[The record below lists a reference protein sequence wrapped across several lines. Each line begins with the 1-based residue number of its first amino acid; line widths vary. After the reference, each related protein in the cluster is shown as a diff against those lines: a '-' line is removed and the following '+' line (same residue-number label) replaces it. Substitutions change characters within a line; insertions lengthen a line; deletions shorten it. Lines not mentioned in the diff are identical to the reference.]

1 MKKRFISVAMFLA
14 LAVSSPLWVGCSDYD
29 DDIANLQ
36 SQVDGLKQ
44 SVDVSTAEA
53 LQALRDAQAA
63 LEEDIAELTSGKAD
77 APAVQQ
83 LQETVA
89 ALQTAISSG
98 DLSQV
103 ADLAGQVSGLIEQVN
118 EIDGTLGETQN
129 QLQSQKS
136 ELEGKIESLR
146 QELAEA
152 EEELKQAI
160 AGKEDAGAIDGLQT
174 TVNDLSDDLREATDS
189 VVSVSNRL
197 VEVEKW
203 LENNGEELAKLTAN
217 VTKINNLVNT
227 ISEEAATTISDA
239 AILAELKTLPATVE
253 SLETL
258 QSQIGNATAVGSI
271 LYRLAEIET
280 WKDDI
285 VGELLGG
292 TGYDSFASICQ
303 KIDALEQTLNGSGT
317 EEDPEANPGIQ
328 AQMDEIRA
336 EMAKFDMIQSVVYLP
351 NLSSTE
357 EGGYLLKS
365 SVLKVYN
372 ENAQGNDKYV
382 EVAQGIETNEIRFR
396 VSPASKAAD
405 FGGESP
411 KYELSFDG
419 EKLTRSFN
427 AVEIVGEPSVDEATG
442 IITYKV
448 KTNIGETN
456 GVNDV
461 WAVCAVIKAVTPE
474 EGEAVDN
481 TNLTTTYFTA
491 TKVTDKVKTIK
502 VVSDNAD
509 VTSMPYMSST
519 GEMSTLNYGENL
531 KVEGYAE
538 GDTEKSIVEDM
549 VAEYGLPTIS
559 YDLSTLTDQDDTND
573 SWFKIDENGV
583 LSIPNAS
590 NAMIDR
596 EVTVTPVANFSS
608 TFKIVADPFATVK
621 VSRREVVYPVEGT
634 KAITWNRNNQYIAL
648 SGDEMDE
655 IINIT
660 ELSRGDYNNLVVDG
674 APTDIVFSLA
684 TGKDI
689 KELDA
694 NANVAD
700 DNTLYIVVPAKVNI
714 NKGGTLKI
722 TLRESTASTK
732 TDSYT
737 IMVDYSAMQYP
748 VTTIEKNP
756 QRWTESGTLEFRPQ
770 IQWAEGTENAGD
782 GRVVESMDK
791 EFNMED
797 LFANYAGLVA
807 DATEKGYD
815 VVIEPSIDNVV
826 IADGGTVAGVKR
838 VGNKLVYD
846 PASYT
851 GKNVACKIYLNYN
864 GHKVDESTLNISVRA
879 LSGTWTSPT
888 ETVKAVDDL
897 NKTYNI
903 AEGAKWT
910 DVNGFTMWENGT
922 MVGIGY
928 DDEKKEWRS
937 NFKVDPFTN
946 AVYGMKAPKFTV
958 VDANGTPIDDKY
970 VEVDENGVVSFTD
983 DARQAEFAQ
992 AYTVT
997 IRVIATSPWGTIT
1010 NMKHDDKTVGAT
1022 EYYQDLTFTINQGA
1036 K

>member
-1 MKKRFISVAMFLA
+1 MFLA

-174 TVNDLSDDLREATDS
+174 TVNDLSDDLKEATDS

-217 VTKINNLVNT
+217 VTKLNNLVNT

-258 QSQIGNATAVGSI
+258 QTQIGNATTPESI

-285 VGELLGG
+285 VTELLNG

-317 EEDPEANPGIQ
+317 EEDPEANLGIQ

-372 ENAQGNDKYV
+372 KDAQGTDEQKYI

-405 FGGESP
+405 FGGENP

-419 EKLTRSFN
+419 EKLTRSSFN

-456 GVNDV
+456 GANDV

-502 VVSDNAD
+502 VVSDNGG

-519 GEMSTLNYGENL
+519 GEMSTLNYGAGL

-538 GDTEKSIVEDM
+538 GDTEKPIVEDM

-559 YDLSTLTDQDDTND
+559 YDLSTLTDQDNTND
-573 SWFKIDENGV
+573 SWFDIDENGV

-596 EVTVTPVANFSS
+596 EVTVTPVAKFSS
-608 TFKIVADPFATVK
+608 TFEIVADPFATVK

-634 KAITWNRNNQYIAL
+634 KTITWNQTNQYIAL

-660 ELSRGDYNNLVVDG
+660 ELSRGDYNNLVADD
-674 APTDIVFSLA
+674 APTGIAFSLA
-684 TGKDI
+684 TGENI

-694 NANVAD
+694 NADVAN
-700 DNTLYIVVPAKVNI
+700 DNTLYIVIPAKANI

-797 LFANYAGLVA
+797 LFANYTGLVA

-815 VVIEPSIDNVV
+815 VVIEPSIDGK
-826 IADGGTVAGVKR
+826 IIDATGTAGVKR
-838 VGNKLVYD
+838 EGNKLVYD

-922 MVGIGY
+922 MVEIGQ
-928 DDEKKEWRS
+928 DEETEEWLS
-937 NFKVDPFTN
+937 NFNANPFTN
-946 AVYGMKAPKFTV
+946 AVYGMKAPRFTV

-970 VEVDENGVVSFTD
+970 VEVDANGVVSFTD

>member
-1 MKKRFISVAMFLA
+1 MFLA

-258 QSQIGNATAVGSI
+258 QTQIGNATAAGSI

-285 VGELLGG
+285 VTELLGG

-372 ENAQGNDKYV
+372 KDAQGTGEQKYI

-405 FGGESP
+405 FGGENP

-427 AVEIVGEPSVDEATG
+427 AVQIVGEPSVDEATG

-448 KTNIGETN
+448 KTNIDETN

-461 WAVCAVIKAVTPE
+461 WAVCAVIKAVTPK

-491 TKVTDKVKTIK
+491 TKVTDKVRTIE
-502 VVSDNAD
+502 VVSDNDD
-509 VTSMPYMSST
+509 VTSLPYLTPT
-519 GEMSTLNYGENL
+519 GGASTLNYGAGL
-531 KVEGYAE
+531 KVVGYDAN
-538 GDTEKSIVEDM
+538 KKAIVEDM
-549 VAEYGLPTIS
+549 VAEYGQPAIDLK
-559 YDLSTLTDQDDTND
+559 LSTLTDQDKTND
-573 SWFKIDENGV
+573 SWFAINEGV

-590 NAMIDR
+590 NAMIGCQ
-596 EVTVTPVANFSS
+596 VTVTPEVDFG
-608 TFKIVADPFATVK
+608 TFKIVADPFATVT
-621 VSRREVVYPVEGT
+621 VSRRVVEHTVKET
-634 KAITWNRNNQYIAL
+634 KTITWNQNNQYIAL
-648 SGDEMDE
+648 SSDEMDE
-655 IINIT
+655 IIKVT
-660 ELSRGDYNNLVVDG
+660 ELSRGDYNVLEVDG
-674 APTDIVFSLA
+674 APTGIAFSLA

-922 MVGIGY
+922 MVGIGK
-928 DDEKKEWRS
+928 DEETEEWLS
-937 NFKVDPFTN
+937 NFAEDPFTN
-946 AVYGMKAPKFTV
+946 AVYGMEAPRFTV
-958 VDANGTPIDDKY
+958 VDANGTPIVDKY
-970 VEVDENGVVSFTD
+970 VKVDNNGVVSFTE

-997 IRVIATSPWGTIT
+997 IRVIATSPWGTVSG
-1010 NMKHDDKTVGAT
+1010 MEQVPGEDHAT

>member
-1 MKKRFISVAMFLA
+1 MFLA

-103 ADLAGQVSGLIEQVN
+103 ADLAGQVSGVIEQVN

-258 QSQIGNATAVGSI
+258 QTQIGNATAAGSI

-285 VGELLGG
+285 VTELLGG

-372 ENAQGNDKYV
+372 KDAQGTGEQKYI

-405 FGGESP
+405 FGGENP

-427 AVEIVGEPSVDEATG
+427 AVQIVGEPSVDEATG

-448 KTNIGETN
+448 KTNIDETN

-461 WAVCAVIKAVTPE
+461 WAVCAVIKAVTPK

-491 TKVTDKVKTIK
+491 TKVTDKVRTIE
-502 VVSDNAD
+502 VVSDNDD
-509 VTSMPYMSST
+509 VTSLPYLTPT
-519 GEMSTLNYGENL
+519 GGASTLNYGAGL
-531 KVEGYAE
+531 KVVGYDAN
-538 GDTEKSIVEDM
+538 KKAIVEDM
-549 VAEYGLPTIS
+549 VAEYGQPAIDLK
-559 YDLSTLTDQDDTND
+559 LSTLTDQDKTND
-573 SWFKIDENGV
+573 SWFAINEGV

-590 NAMIDR
+590 NAMIGCQ
-596 EVTVTPVANFSS
+596 VTVTPEVDFG
-608 TFKIVADPFATVK
+608 TFKIVADPFATVT
-621 VSRREVVYPVEGT
+621 VSRRVVEHTVKET
-634 KAITWNRNNQYIAL
+634 KTITWNQNNQYIAL
-648 SGDEMDE
+648 SSDEMDE
-655 IINIT
+655 IIKVT
-660 ELSRGDYNNLVVDG
+660 ELSRGDYNVLEVDG
-674 APTDIVFSLA
+674 APTGIAFSLA

-922 MVGIGY
+922 MVGIGK
-928 DDEKKEWRS
+928 DEETEEWLS
-937 NFKVDPFTN
+937 NFAENPFTN
-946 AVYGMKAPKFTV
+946 DVYGMEAPRFTV
-958 VDANGTPIDDKY
+958 VDANGTSIDDKY
-970 VEVDENGVVSFTD
+970 VKVDKNGVVSFTE

-997 IRVIATSPWGTIT
+997 IRVIATSPWGTVSG
-1010 NMKHDDKTVGAT
+1010 MEQVPGEDHAT

>member
-258 QSQIGNATAVGSI
+258 QTQIGNATAAGSI

-285 VGELLGG
+285 VTELLGG

-372 ENAQGNDKYV
+372 KDAQGTGEQKYI

-405 FGGESP
+405 FGGENP

-427 AVEIVGEPSVDEATG
+427 AVQIVGEPSVDEATG

-448 KTNIGETN
+448 KTNIDETN

-461 WAVCAVIKAVTPE
+461 WAVCAVIKAVTPK

-491 TKVTDKVKTIK
+491 TKVTDKVRTIE
-502 VVSDNAD
+502 VVSDNDD
-509 VTSMPYMSST
+509 VTSLPYLTPT
-519 GEMSTLNYGENL
+519 GGASTLNYGAGL
-531 KVEGYAE
+531 KVVGYDAN
-538 GDTEKSIVEDM
+538 KKAIVEDM
-549 VAEYGLPTIS
+549 VAEYGQPAIDLK
-559 YDLSTLTDQDDTND
+559 LSTLTDQDKTND
-573 SWFKIDENGV
+573 SWFAINEGV

-590 NAMIDR
+590 NAMIGR
-596 EVTVTPVANFSS
+596 QVTVTPEVDFG
-608 TFKIVADPFATVK
+608 TFKIVADPFATVT
-621 VSRREVVYPVEGT
+621 VSRRVVEHTVKET
-634 KAITWNRNNQYIAL
+634 KTITWNQNNQYIAL
-648 SGDEMDE
+648 SSDEMDE
-655 IINIT
+655 IIKVT
-660 ELSRGDYNNLVVDG
+660 ELSRGDYNVLEVDG
-674 APTDIVFSLA
+674 APTGIAFSLA

-689 KELDA
+689 KALDA
-694 NANVAD
+694 NADVAD
-700 DNTLYIVVPAKVNI
+700 DNTLYIVVPAKANI

-722 TLRESTASTK
+722 TLRESAASTQ

-737 IMVDYSAMQYP
+737 INVNYNAMQYP

-797 LFANYAGLVA
+797 LFANYTGLVA
-807 DATEKGYD
+807 DATAKGYD

-864 GHKVDESTLNISVRA
+864 GHTVDESTLNISVRA

-922 MVGIGY
+922 MVGIGK
-928 DDEKKEWRS
+928 DEETEEWLS
-937 NFKVDPFTN
+937 NFAENPFTN
-946 AVYGMKAPKFTV
+946 DVYGMEAPRFTV
-958 VDANGTPIDDKY
+958 VDANGTSIDDKY
-970 VEVDENGVVSFTD
+970 VKVDKNGVVSFTE

-997 IRVIATSPWGTIT
+997 IRVIATSPWGTVSG
-1010 NMKHDDKTVGAT
+1010 MEQVPGEDHAT

>member
-1 MKKRFISVAMFLA
+1 MFLA

-174 TVNDLSDDLREATDS
+174 TVNDLSDDLKEATDS

-258 QSQIGNATAVGSI
+258 QSQIGNATTPESI

-285 VGELLGG
+285 VTELLNG

-303 KIDALEQTLNGSGT
+303 KIDALEQALNGSGT

-372 ENAQGNDKYV
+372 EDVQGNDKYV

-405 FGGESP
+405 FGGENP

-419 EKLTRSFN
+419 EKLTRSSFN

-456 GVNDV
+456 GANDV

-491 TKVTDKVKTIK
+491 TKVTDKVRTIK
-502 VVSDNAD
+502 VVSDNDD
-509 VTSMPYMSST
+509 VNSLPYLTPT
-519 GEMSTLNYGENL
+519 GGASTLNYGAGL
-531 KVEGYAE
+531 RVEGYKE
-538 GDTEKSIVEDM
+538 GDTTTPIVKDM
-549 VAEYGLPTIS
+549 VAEYGQPAIDLK
-559 YDLSTLTDQDDTND
+559 LSTLTDQDKTND
-573 SWFKIDENGV
+573 SWFAINEGV

-590 NAMIDR
+590 NAMIGR
-596 EVTVTPVANFSS
+596 QVTVIPEVDFG
-608 TFKIVADPFATVK
+608 TFKIVADPFATVT
-621 VSRREVVYPVEGT
+621 VSRRVVEHTVKET
-634 KAITWNRNNQYIAL
+634 KTITWNQNNQYIAL
-648 SGDEMDE
+648 SSDEMDE
-655 IINIT
+655 IIKVT
-660 ELSRGDYNNLVVDG
+660 ELSRGDYNVLEADG
-674 APTDIVFSLA
+674 APTSIAFTLA
-684 TGKDI
+684 TGKVI
-689 KELDA
+689 NHLDRH
-694 NANVAD
+694 ANVAD
-700 DNTLYIVVPAKVNI
+700 DNTLYIVVPAKANI
-714 NKGGTLKI
+714 NEGGTLKI
-722 TLRESTASTK
+722 TLRESTASTQ

-737 IMVDYSAMQYP
+737 INVNYNAMQYP

-922 MVGIGY
+922 MVGIGK
-928 DDEKKEWRS
+928 DEETEEWLS
-937 NFKVDPFTN
+937 NFAEDPFTN
-946 AVYGMKAPKFTV
+946 DVYGMEVPRFTA

-970 VEVDENGVVSFTD
+970 VKVDKNGVVSFTD

>member
-227 ISEEAATTISDA
+227 ISEEAAATISDA

-258 QSQIGNATAVGSI
+258 QSQIGNATTAGSI

-285 VGELLGG
+285 VTELLNG

-328 AQMDEIRA
+328 AQMDEIRT

-372 ENAQGNDKYV
+372 EDVQGNDKYV

-405 FGGESP
+405 FGGENP
-411 KYELSFDG
+411 KYKLSFDG
-419 EKLTRSFN
+419 EKLTRSSFN

-456 GVNDV
+456 GANDV

-491 TKVTDKVKTIK
+491 TKVTDKVRTIE
-502 VVSDNAD
+502 VVSDNDD
-509 VTSMPYMSST
+509 VTSLPYLTPT
-519 GEMSTLNYGENL
+519 GGASTLNYGAGL
-531 KVEGYAE
+531 KVVGYDAN
-538 GDTEKSIVEDM
+538 KKAIVEDM
-549 VAEYGLPTIS
+549 VAEYGQPAIDLK
-559 YDLSTLTDQDDTND
+559 LSTLTDQDKTND
-573 SWFKIDENGV
+573 SWFAINEGV

-590 NAMIDR
+590 NAMIGR
-596 EVTVTPVANFSS
+596 QVTVTPEVDFG
-608 TFKIVADPFATVK
+608 TFKIVADPFATVT
-621 VSRREVVYPVEGT
+621 VSRRVVEHTVKET
-634 KAITWNRNNQYIAL
+634 KTITWNQNNQYIAL
-648 SGDEMDE
+648 SSDEMDE
-655 IINIT
+655 IIKVT
-660 ELSRGDYNNLVVDG
+660 ELSRGDYNVLEVDG
-674 APTDIVFSLA
+674 APTGIAFSLA

-689 KELDA
+689 KALDA
-694 NANVAD
+694 NADVAD
-700 DNTLYIVVPAKVNI
+700 DNTLYIVVPAKANI

-722 TLRESTASTK
+722 TLRESAASTQ

-737 IMVDYSAMQYP
+737 INVNYNAMQYP

-797 LFANYAGLVA
+797 LFANYTGLVA
-807 DATEKGYD
+807 DATAKGYD

-922 MVGIGY
+922 MVEIGR
-928 DDEKKEWRS
+928 DEETEEWLS
-937 NFKVDPFTN
+937 NFAEDPFTN
-946 AVYGMKAPKFTV
+946 AVYGMEAPRFTV
-958 VDANGTPIDDKY
+958 VDANGTPIVDKY
-970 VEVDENGVVSFTD
+970 VKVDNNGVVSFTE

-997 IRVIATSPWGTIT
+997 IRVIATSPWGTVSG
-1010 NMKHDDKTVGAT
+1010 MEQVPGEGHAT

>member
-1 MKKRFISVAMFLA
+1 MFLA

-258 QSQIGNATAVGSI
+258 QTQIGNATAAGSI

-285 VGELLGG
+285 VTELLGG

-372 ENAQGNDKYV
+372 KDAQGTGEQKYI

-405 FGGESP
+405 FGGENP

-427 AVEIVGEPSVDEATG
+427 AVQIVGEPSVDEATG

-448 KTNIGETN
+448 KTNIDETN

-461 WAVCAVIKAVTPE
+461 WAVCAVIKAVTPK

-491 TKVTDKVKTIK
+491 TKVTDKVRTIE
-502 VVSDNAD
+502 VVSDNDD
-509 VTSMPYMSST
+509 VTSLPYLTPT
-519 GEMSTLNYGENL
+519 GGASTLNYGAGL
-531 KVEGYAE
+531 KVVGYDAN
-538 GDTEKSIVEDM
+538 KKAIVEDM
-549 VAEYGLPTIS
+549 VAEYGQPAIDLK
-559 YDLSTLTDQDDTND
+559 LSTLTDQDKTND
-573 SWFKIDENGV
+573 SWFAINEGV

-590 NAMIDR
+590 NAMIGCQ
-596 EVTVTPVANFSS
+596 VTVTPEVDFG
-608 TFKIVADPFATVK
+608 TFKIVADPFATVT
-621 VSRREVVYPVEGT
+621 VSRRVVEHTVKET
-634 KAITWNRNNQYIAL
+634 KTITWNQNNQYIAL
-648 SGDEMDE
+648 SSDEMDE
-655 IINIT
+655 IIKVT
-660 ELSRGDYNNLVVDG
+660 ELSRGDYNVLEVDG
-674 APTDIVFSLA
+674 APTGIAFSLA

-922 MVGIGY
+922 MVGIGK
-928 DDEKKEWRS
+928 DEETEEWLS
-937 NFKVDPFTN
+937 NFAENPFTN
-946 AVYGMKAPKFTV
+946 DVYGMEAPRFTV
-958 VDANGTPIDDKY
+958 VDANGTSIDDKY
-970 VEVDENGVVSFTD
+970 VKVDKNGVVSFTE

-997 IRVIATSPWGTIT
+997 IRVIATSPWGTVSG
-1010 NMKHDDKTVGAT
+1010 MEQVPGEDHAT